1 MLGGKLHDTLI
12 NSFSAPSPS
21 PHKRTSSSDA
31 LAFDMWW
38 LEPINRSHRMQPT
51 TPESAT
57 KSAAPADLEIKD
69 AQLIFNHVWKQ
80 LEADYGRERLRFPK
94 ELILLGGAP
103 GAGKGTNTDFI
114 RELRGITAEPIV
126 VSALLDSP
134 EAQKLKAQ
142 GGMVGDREVV
152 SILIRKLL
160 EPEQQNGAI
169 LDGFPRTKVQV
180 ECLKMLF
187 DEMMRLRRD
196 FSETLDAAHFKQPI
210 FHIMVLFVDEAES
223 IARQMKRGQEV
234 LAHNEEVRRS
244 ELGELW
250 EERATDFDT
259 KLARN
264 RYKVF
269 KEKTYDALV
278 SLKEIFHY
286 HFINA
291 QAPLELVQEN
301 IVKELE
307 YQSSL
312 ELDPRTFDLL
322 RKLPLASEIVRH
334 ARQDL
339 VRRLD
344 GYKVEKPELMQAVVT
359 FIEEKMMPIIVR
371 HAISGRA
378 DINSE
383 SKLFHD
389 PEALAILIDIFSERG
404 FHATVDLHHIEIPEQ
419 FDLQTGQIQCRK
431 KKVFRFGIRF
441 KGSEIRRG

>member
-1 MLGGKLHDTLI
+1 M
-12 NSFSAPSPS
+12 
-21 PHKRTSSSDA
+21 SSIVSDNA
-31 LAFDMWW
+31 VK
-38 LEPINRSHRMQPT
+38 P
-51 TPESAT
+51 
-57 KSAAPADLEIKD
+57 AAPPDLEIKD

-80 LEADYGRERLRFPK
+80 LEADYGRENLRFPK

-114 RELRGITAEPIV
+114 RKLRGITAEPIV

-134 EAQKLKAQ
+134 EARALKSQ
-142 GGMVGDREVV
+142 GSMVGDRDVV
-152 SILIRKLL
+152 GILFRKLL

-196 FSETLDAAHFKQPI
+196 FSDTPHAAHFKQPI

-223 IARQMKRGQEV
+223 IARQIKRGQEV

-244 ELGELW
+244 GLGELW
-250 EERATDFDT
+250 EERNTDFDPA
-259 KLARN
+259 LARN

-291 QAPLELVQEN
+291 QASLERVQEN
-301 IVKELE
+301 IVRELE

-312 ELDPRTFDLL
+312 ELDPRTFDVL
-322 RKLPLASEIVRH
+322 RDLPLASELIRH
-334 ARQDL
+334 ARQEL

-344 GYKVEKPELMQAVVT
+344 HYKVENAELMQAVVE
-359 FIEEKMMPIIVR
+359 FIQNKVQPIIER
-371 HAISGRA
+371 HAISGRTH
-378 DINSE
+378 INTE
-383 SKLFHD
+383 NKLFHD
-389 PEALAILIDIFSERG
+389 PVALSILIDIFSERG
-404 FHATVDLHHIEIPEQ
+404 FHATVDLHKVEIPDR
-419 FDLQTGQIQCRK
+419 FDLQTGQIHCRV
-431 KKVFRFGIRF
+431 KKVFRIDIFF